1 MSAQL
6 DIRLKKVNKIY
17 HEGEYVSGVVVIDS
31 KGEVKHEGIA
41 LSIEGN
47 VSMQLSAKNVGIFEA
62 FYSSVKPI
70 QLIHCV
76 LEIAKPGRLPSG
88 RTEIPFEFPLKPKS
102 NKCLYET
109 YHGVFINIQY
119 LIRCEM
125 KRSLLNKD
133 LQKVVEFILEYKEQN
148 EKAIIKPVDFSI
160 TPESLQNVKDR
171 SKIPS
176 FLLKGKLYSSV
187 CCITKPFTGEICVE
201 KCDAAIRSIELQL
214 VRVETCGCAEG
225 YSRDATE
232 IQNIQIGEGDVC
244 RRIVI
249 PVYMIFPRLFACPTL
264 ITSNFKIEFEV
275 NIVVVFED
283 DHLITENFPIKL
295 TRF

>member
-70 QLIHCV
+70 QLIHCI

-109 YHGVFINIQY
+109 YHGVFINIQ
-119 LIRCEM
+119 
-125 KRSLLNKD
+125 
-133 LQKVVEFILEYKEQN
+133 EQN

-176 FLLKGKLYSSV
+176 FLLKGKLDSSV